1 MWTVEDHF
9 KVIIGGNTYI
19 DVPNLVVYKGQ
30 TLFTLKRHDENG
42 ELGIYFE
49 LYNAKGRHVA
59 SVKRNQIYMTG
70 GQKELYS
77 VEGST
82 DGYALRERET
92 GRVVCQICRKPA
104 TPVELEVSVQLY
116 TPDGFLFDAT
126 PTSTN
131 LGGIVMEGNVIVRCQ
146 TGINIGASGVGIG

>member
-49 LYNAKGRHVA
+49 LYDAEGKHVA
-59 SVKRNQIYMTG
+59 SVKRNQIYTTR
-70 GQKELYS
+70 GQKDS
-77 VEGST
+77 
-82 DGYALRERET
+82 
-92 GRVVCQICRKPA
+92 IC
-104 TPVELEVSVQLY
+104 
-116 TPDGFLFDAT
+116 
-126 PTSTN
+126 
-131 LGGIVMEGNVIVRCQ
+131 
-146 TGINIGASGVGIG
+146 